1 MSNINTFIF
10 NRIYYIAIIL
20 IFCHTTLLAVFNL

>member
-1 MSNINTFIF
+1 MINTFIF

-20 IFCHTTLLAVFNL
+20 ILYHTTLLAVFNL